1 MPVLRPSGSDFTSFV
16 KAAAQY
22 VPAGGGGKVSKS
34 GGVSVALPGLGAVV
48 RTSQVGALASPTT
61 SAVVINGIT
70 PPGSGT
76 SVPAARVISYT
87 SANAV
92 ASTLAGNGTLSFND
106 ATGVLAGFRYP
117 DGVLELPDGNILV
130 CDSGNN
136 RIRIVTPQG
145 VVTTLAGS
153 AEGLVNGQGATANFN
168 FPWHA
173 IRLPSDG
180 KIIVSDRFNNCLRLV
195 TYPGGVVTTFAPG
208 GGFNNPMQMSVLPNG
223 DFVVC
228 DGVNGVIKY
237 VTYPGGVVTTL
248 ATGFTYP
255 QGIAAL
261 PDGNMVVTEYD
272 RGQIKLVTTSTYAPN
287 SGVVTVFAGSAS
299 TGPGLIDGTGVAA
312 RFYSPTG
319 LAVLPNGNIIVAD
332 QGNLR
337 IRLMTYP
344 GGVVT
349 TLGTANANYVGILSN
364 GNIVI
369 GETFGQTIRIL
380 SFT

>member
-22 VPAGGGGKVSKS
+22 VPAGGAGKPSKS
-34 GGVSVALPGLGAVV
+34 GGVPVSLPGLGAVV

-70 PPGSGT
+70 PPGSGGA
-76 SVPAARVISYT
+76 PAGPRVISYT

-92 ASTLAGNGTLSFND
+92 ATTLAGSGAMGSND
-106 ATGVLAGFRYP
+106 ATGILATFRYP
-117 DGVLELPDGNILV
+117 NGVLELPDGNIFV
-130 CDSGNN
+130 CDGGNN
-136 RIRIVTPQG
+136 RIRIVTPAG

-153 AEGLVNGQGATANFN
+153 TQGLVDGTGAAANFYY
-168 FPWHA
+168 PWEA
-173 IRLPSDG
+173 ARLSDG
-180 KIIVSDRFNNCLRLV
+180 KIIVSDRYNNCLRLV
-195 TYPGGVVTTFAPG
+195 TYPGGVVTTFAAG
-208 GGFNNPMQMSVLPNG
+208 GGFNSPMQIAVLPNG
-223 DFVVC
+223 NFVVC
-228 DGVNGVIKY
+228 DGNNAVIKY

-248 ATGFTYP
+248 ASGFTFI

-272 RGQIKLVTTSTYAPN
+272 GHRIKLVTTSTYAPN
-287 SGVVTVFAGSAS
+287 SGVVTLLAGSTSSGFTDA
-299 TGPGLIDGTGVAA
+299 TGAAA
-312 RFYSPTG
+312 RFSNPVG
-319 LAVLPNGNIIVAD
+319 LAVLPNGNIITAD
-332 QGNLR
+332 LGNVR
-337 IRLMTYP
+337 IRLVTYP

-349 TLGTANANYVGILSN
+349 TLATANANSVGVLSN

-369 GETFGQTIRIL
+369 GETFEQRIRIL